1 MSFQI
6 FKQSMLSYMS
16 NQESIESY
24 NDFASKITKEY
35 DMCIKRGLQ
44 TINQI
49 PIQKGNNNLMETLV
63 KVACATALGKKN
75 GLHTFGDDIGK
86 AVVGYWTGAVLVT
99 GIPPVIP
106 AFGAMQNI
114 SSTSAP
120 VTVPGT
126 WSPIGPLNPTDNI
139 HLSLKRC
146 LMLRL

>member
-24 NDFASKITKEY
+24 NDFAAKITKEY

-63 KVACATALGKKN
+63 KVACATALGKKS

-106 AFGAMQNI
+106 ADFKSLANI
-114 SSTSAP
+114 TSTSAP
-120 VTVPGT
+120 VPNAIP
-126 WSPIGPLNPTDNI
+126 WFNS
-139 HLSLKRC
+139 LSKLFAAPNVV
-146 LMLRL
+146 LQS